1 MSPSS
6 FSFIT
11 FCNRNYHRKSISRN
25 FREIDFTKKLIK
37 ILLPEVH
44 DLHLV
49 MPPWPKIFLVLSSHL
64 VILEYLVPPNL
75 SSYIFQKPR
84 AEFWSD
90 QKYIIRIF
98 PIYGSRN
105 NLGGNQSSHSSEIRG
120 LRLMKLSGQNA
131 QHRPEHPVL
140 FKNPKLLEMM
150 KRKNYLGFL
159 IPKI

>member
-1 MSPSS
+1 MPP
-6 FSFIT
+6 T
-11 FCNRNYHRKSISRN
+11 VLKSISI
-25 FREIDFTKKLIK
+25 FRTLTPNIHCGK
-37 ILLPEVH
+37 IMELPEVH

-49 MPPWPKIFLVLSSHL
+49 MPPWPKIVLVLSSHL
-64 VILEYLVPPNL
+64 VILGCLVPPNL

-98 PIYGSRN
+98 PIYGRN